1 MWKHLETLCGFGP
14 RYPGS
19 PGHEKTRAY
28 LKAQAGKFADS
39 WREQA
44 FSTRISDGRRFD
56 LYNYELTFPG
66 TGNGAPILLGAHYD
80 TRPFADE
87 ETDPEKKKQPI
98 IGANDGGSGTAVLL
112 ALAEYLH
119 NNPPQRPVKILFFD
133 GEDIGKAGSADY
145 FLGSSYYAESL
156 KGPGNPDWPCCVVV
170 VDMVGKKNVKIFKEV
185 NSTRSG
191 PKILDVLFQ
200 AAADKKVEQ
209 FVPMLRYTVRD
220 DHLPFA
226 YRKIPSVLLID
237 FDYPHWHTLE
247 DTLDKCSEESLMA
260 VFEVLV
266 ESLNRI

>member
-1 MWKHLETLCGFGP
+1 MNPRRPHDSVLAGTLLLLAVFFPVHWAAGSHSLNSFGAIMWKHLETLCGFGP

-19 PGHEKTRAY
+19 PGHERTRAY

-133 GEDIGKAGSADY
+133 V
-145 FLGSSYYAESL
+145 LGDNSS
-156 KGPGNPDWPCCVVV
+156 K
-170 VDMVGKKNVKIFKEV
+170 F
-185 NSTRSG
+185 
-191 PKILDVLFQ
+191 
-200 AAADKKVEQ
+200 
-209 FVPMLRYTVRD
+209 
-220 DHLPFA
+220 
-226 YRKIPSVLLID
+226 
-237 FDYPHWHTLE
+237 
-247 DTLDKCSEESLMA
+247 
-260 VFEVLV
+260 
-266 ESLNRI
+266 